1 VTEDN
6 RLCGIVQFGTCLA
19 VVKETSEITV
29 AFKLIKKS
37 NDVMR
42 RILEL
47 SSGELILST
56 DNVST

>member
-1 VTEDN
+1 MTEDN
-6 RLCGIVQFGTCLA
+6 RLCGIVQFGTCLT

-47 SSGELILST
+47 PSGELILST
-56 DNVST
+56 DNVSI